1 MNSILNVP
9 KYAGPPQEN
18 IMVRDEYWSRFEKD
32 DDWDDEEVYEEDDID
47 EF

>member
-1 MNSILNVP
+1 MTSILNVP

-18 IMVRDEYWSRFEKD
+18 IMVCDKYWEPYRDD
-32 DDWDDEEVYEEDDID
+32 DDWDEEEEFEDDDID